1 MAAAPS
7 VVPPADSSTTL
18 LYTSNCSVLTCE
30 RDCNGN
36 CLLGK
41 RLYGKCDD
49 DDTIT
54 VSDYAL
60 GQVSTLREAIDY
72 SERHPAPAKYFRLWV
87 ELRSKRVVVVR
98 RSACFEAGKI
108 KCFFNLETGEVDV
121 KLVRG

>member
-18 LYTSNCSVLTCE
+18 LYTPNCSVLTCE
-30 RDCNGN
+30 RYCNGN

-41 RLYGKCDD
+41 LLYGKWD

-60 GQVSTLREAIDY
+60 GQVSTLRAAITY

-87 ELRSKRVVVVR
+87 ELLSKRVVVVR
-98 RSACFEAGKI
+98 CPACFEAGKI

-121 KLVRG
+121 ELVHG